1 MVGETL
7 GCEEAKRRGVSS
19 EPSMD
24 ILNDYLKDNAD
35 AQPTTVYCHFC
46 PEWSVEG
53 TAAETRTAAE
63 QHRREHHPEVLSRTR
78 LVRKRRAFSQT
89 LTQERKD
96 EIDEERRQRMR
107 SLGIG

>member
-7 GCEEAKRRGVSS
+7 GCEGAKGRGVSS

-24 ILNDYLKDNAD
+24 ILNDYLQDNAD
-35 AQPTTVYCHFC
+35 AQPTIAYCHFC

-53 TAAETRTAAE
+53 TAAETRAAAK
-63 QHRREHHPEVLSRTR
+63 QHRQEHHPEVLTKPKIA
-78 LVRKRRAFSQT
+78 RKRRVFSQS

-96 EIDEERRQRMR
+96 EIDEERHQRMR